1 MKNSSIKGGLHLANH
16 RPICLSI
23 NSEGK
28 KGQVDDMKLQ
38 RKDDMM
44 NDKISI
50 PKSWEDGLSD

>member
-1 MKNSSIKGGLHLANH
+1 MANH

-28 KGQVDDMKLQ
+28 MGRFITLIEDMKLG

-44 NDKISI
+44 NDKTSI
-50 PKSWEDGLSD
+50 PRSWEDGLSD

>member
-1 MKNSSIKGGLHLANH
+1 MANH